1 MGIEAL
7 VMNVWT
13 TFASAFRVNLLTQA
27 PPNLPLADFLKTLS
41 GLVKS
46 WRSWQR
52 KKTGNFF
59 GRAMLV

>member
-1 MGIEAL
+1 MGIDAL

-13 TFASAFRVNLLTQA
+13 TFASAFRVNLLTQT
-27 PPNLPLADFLKTLS
+27 PPNLPLADFLKALS

-46 WRSWQR
+46 WILAT